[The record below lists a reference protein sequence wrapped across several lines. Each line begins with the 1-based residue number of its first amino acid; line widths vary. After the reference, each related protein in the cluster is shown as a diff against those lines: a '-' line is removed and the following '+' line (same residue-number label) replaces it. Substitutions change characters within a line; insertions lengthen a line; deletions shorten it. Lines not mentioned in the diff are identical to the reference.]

1 MDFCHRNQSGLSI
14 CFKVLIMSVAVID
27 QDNDS
32 MLKGKF
38 MDKQVVRELTEIVG
52 RGNVSTEV
60 ADKITHSYDATQAQ
74 HQPDVVVYAGNAVEV
89 SEVVK
94 LANRWKIPLL
104 PRGAGSGFTGGT
116 LPVRGGIVLVL
127 TRMDRILDIDT
138 ENLTA
143 EVEPG
148 VVTAELQRQAEK
160 LGLFYPPDP
169 ASKEFSTLGGNVAEC
184 AGGPR
189 CVKYGVTK
197 DYVLGLELVTPTG
210 DVIRTGGK
218 TLKNVVGYDLTKL
231 FVGSEGTLGIVTGII
246 LKLLP
251 KPAAKKTMLVQF
263 ETIDGAAQSVAAI
276 IGAKIIPTT
285 LEFMDAAT
293 IDCIR
298 DASNIPLPASC
309 RAVLIIEVDGDQ
321 HVLDGQAER
330 ILQIIQPFGILD
342 TRIAETDEES
352 EEIWQV
358 RRIVS
363 PSLRKVNPDKFNED
377 IVVPRSKVPDMIRAL
392 EKIAED
398 YGVPI
403 VNFGHAGDGNIHV
416 NVMVDLKESGMEE
429 KIEKVMDEVFSAAV
443 KLRGSISGEHGIG
456 TSKAKYL
463 NMELDSS
470 TIAYMKL
477 IKKTLDPN
485 NILNPGKIFLENT
498 SAAPKVGI
506 S

>member
-1 MDFCHRNQSGLSI
+1 MD
-14 CFKVLIMSVAVID
+14 D
-27 QDNDS
+27 QII
-32 MLKGKF
+32 
-38 MDKQVVRELTEIVG
+38 RELTDIVG
-52 RGNVSTEV
+52 SKNVSTAV
-60 ADKITHSYDATQAQ
+60 SDKITHSYDATQQQ
-74 HQPDVVVYAGNAVEV
+74 HMPDVVVYAENTEEV
-89 SEVVK
+89 AEVVK

-104 PRGAGSGFTGGT
+104 PRGAGSGFTGGS
-116 LPVRGGIVLVL
+116 LPIRGGIVLVL

-148 VVTAELQRQAEK
+148 VVTGELQRQVEK

-197 DYVLGLELVTPTG
+197 DYIMGLEVVTPTG
-210 DVIRTGGK
+210 DIIKTGGT

-231 FVGSEGTLGIVTGII
+231 FVGSEGTLGIATRII

-251 KPAAKKTMLVQF
+251 KPEAKKTMLVQF
-263 ETIDGAAQSVAAI
+263 ETIDGAAESVSAI

-285 LEFMDAAT
+285 LEFMDAST

-298 DASNIPLPASC
+298 DVSNIPLPDSC
-309 RAVLIIEVDGDQ
+309 RAILIIEVDGDARL
-321 HVLDGQAER
+321 LDHQVEQ
-330 ILQIIQPFGILD
+330 ILNIIRPFGILN
-342 TRIAETDEES
+342 TRIAATDEES

-377 IVVPRSKVPDMIRAL
+377 IVVPRSKVPEMIRAL
-392 EKIAED
+392 EKLAKD

-416 NVMVDLKESGMEE
+416 NIMVDLKEEGMSE
-429 KIEKVMDEVFSAAV
+429 KVEKVMDEIFRTAV
-443 KLRGSISGEHGIG
+443 ELRGSLSGEHGIG

-463 NMELDSS
+463 NMELDSA
-470 TIAYMKL
+470 TISYMQR
-477 IKKTLDPN
+477 IKAALDPN
-485 NILNPGKIFLENT
+485 NILNPGKIFLENHPQPENEA
-498 SAAPKVGI
+498 S
-506 S
+506 SN

>member
-1 MDFCHRNQSGLSI
+1 MHDQLVTELIAIAGKDN
-14 CFKVLIMSVAVID
+14 VLTAMSD
-27 QDNDS
+27 
-32 MLKGKF
+32 
-38 MDKQVVRELTEIVG
+38 R
-52 RGNVSTEV
+52 
-60 ADKITHSYDATQAQ
+60 ITHSYDATQEK
-74 HQPDVVVYAGNAVEV
+74 HLPDVVVYAVSTEEV
-89 SEVVK
+89 SLVVK
-94 LANRWKIPLL
+94 LANRLKIPIL
-104 PRGAGSGFTGGT
+104 PRGAGSGFTGGS

-127 TRMDRILDIDT
+127 TKMDRIIDIDT

-148 VVTAELQRQAEK
+148 VVTAELQRQVEK

-197 DYVLGLELVTPTG
+197 DYVLGLEVVTPTG
-210 DVIRTGGK
+210 DIIKTGGR

-231 FVGSEGTLGIVTGII
+231 FVGSEGTLGIATKII

-263 ETIDGAAQSVAAI
+263 ETIDGAAKSVSAI

-293 IDCIR
+293 INCIR
-298 DASNIPLPASC
+298 DVSTIALPENC
-309 RAVLIIEVDGDQ
+309 QAVLIIEVDGDAQ
-321 HVLDGQAER
+321 LLDKQVQQ
-330 ILQIIQPFGILD
+330 ILAVIKPFGILH
-342 TRIAETDEES
+342 TKIAETEEES

-392 EKIAED
+392 EKIASD
-398 YGVPI
+398 YDVPI

-416 NVMVDLKESGMEE
+416 NVMVDLKEHGMAA
-429 KIEKVMDEVFSAAV
+429 KVDKVMDEIFAAAV
-443 KLRGSISGEHGIG
+443 KLRGAISGEHGIG
-456 TSKAKYL
+456 TSKAKYM
-463 NMELDSS
+463 NMELD
-470 TIAYMKL
+470 IATMSYMQR
-477 IKKTLDPN
+477 IKAALDPN
-485 NILNPGKIFLENT
+485 NILNPGKIFLESYAQT
-498 SAAPKVGI
+498 PVVADTK
-506 S
+506 